1 MIGLS
6 VRHLLERLR
15 IQEKDRCCI
24 IFKLLL
30 RINEYALDREKYIF
44 KNMKFKQS
52 LVKQVLYRNEKGRYD

>member
-1 MIGLS
+1 M
-6 VRHLLERLR
+6 
-15 IQEKDRCCI
+15 QEKDRCCI

-30 RINEYALDREKYIF
+30 RINEYALDREKYIL